1 MRKRALV
8 LVLLLA
14 VALPPAAF
22 GMASFDYPVV
32 APVVSMVSGDVTVKE
47 AAVEAWKQAEQGMLL
62 ATGDTVRTGPAS
74 RCELSAATGK
84 IRLYE
89 NTVIVIPEVVDE
101 GDKKDLRGV
110 NLEDGAGLFRIRKRG
125 VERGFEVKTPHI
137 IAGAKGTLFAVQTS
151 KEAGYSRV
159 AVYSGVVEVT
169 DLKRTPETLTPLP
182 RSKIM
187 EVLENLSGF
196 GEIEDY
202 EWEKDPWKEWEK
214 GSVMELS
221 LPSRLPAPALAPLA
235 LPGGL
240 TVTSDEPYDEGGG
253 RTGPECAPVTDS
265 SGNPIYYGPPRDGFL
280 PR

>member
-1 MRKRALV
+1 MRTKVLMLILSLSCLV
-8 LVLLLA
+8 PA
-14 VALPPAAF
+14 AAF

-32 APVVSMVSGDVTVKE
+32 APVVSMVSGDVSIKE
-47 AAVEAWKQAEQGMLL
+47 AAVDAWKEAQEGMLL

-89 NTVIVIPEVVDE
+89 NTVLVIPEVVDE

-110 NLEDGAGLFRIRKRG
+110 SLEDGAGLFRIRKRG

-137 IAGAKGTLFAVQTS
+137 IAGVKGTLFAVQTS
-151 KEAGYSRV
+151 QQKGYSRV

-169 DLKRTPETLTPLP
+169 DLKRTPATLTPLP
-182 RSKIM
+182 KGTIM
-187 EVLENLSGF
+187 EVLKDLSGF
-196 GEIEDY
+196 GEIENYKWDK
-202 EWEKDPWKEWEK
+202 EPWKEWEK
-214 GSVMELS
+214 EPSIELS
-221 LPSRLPAPALAPLA
+221 LPSKLPAPASAPQA

-240 TVTSDEPYDEGGG
+240 VVTSDEPYNEGGSK
-253 RTGPECAPVTDS
+253 TGAECAPVTDS
-265 SGNPIYYGPPRDGFL
+265 SGNPIYYRPDGSGFL